1 MNIRSKSK
9 FIFINVCNRKA
20 HISDLGIHLKTVE
33 RKQTKKN
40 IKGKIANNKE
50 DKYFEEKTEKQ

>member
-1 MNIRSKSK
+1 MNISKSK
-9 FIFINVCNRKA
+9 FIFINIYNRKA
-20 HISDLGIHLKTVE
+20 HISDLGVHLKTVE
-33 RKQTKKN
+33 RKQTNKKN